1 VCYNETK
8 PRSQTCCTDGGPTWF
23 VHPQTGEVKDGK
35 LANTD
40 ATPMYWPVELG
51 LKELLSSRLLT
62 LSSTATLV
70 SPTESSAMTDTM
82 AMTTTFPASS
92 RVQDDFAV
100 SATSTSDA
108 PSPTATSTFEGTPP
122 GLSAGVSAG
131 IGVGCGLLV
140 VGIVG
145 MGWLC
150 RRSRKKRQ
158 LSRPQ
163 SDFQSQW
170 SAKPFVY
177 RHEAPHHELDPGRP
191 RQELESP
198 QSKERHDH

>member
-1 VCYNETK
+1 MCYNETK

-40 ATPMYWPVELG
+40 ATPLYWPVELG

-62 LSSTATLV
+62 LSSTATLA
-70 SPTESSAMTDTM
+70 SPTESSAVIDTM
-82 AMTTTFPASS
+82 ATTTTFPASS
-92 RVQDDFAV
+92 RVQDDFA
-100 SATSTSDA
+100 ATPTSEA
-108 PSPTATSTFEGTPP
+108 SSPTATSTSEGNSP

-140 VGIVG
+140 VGIIG

-158 LSRPQ
+158 LSQKQ
-163 SDFQSQW
+163 SDYQSQW
-170 SAKPFVY
+170 STKPFVY
-177 RHEAPHHELDPGRP
+177 GHEVPRHELDPGRP

-198 QSKERHDH
+198 QSK